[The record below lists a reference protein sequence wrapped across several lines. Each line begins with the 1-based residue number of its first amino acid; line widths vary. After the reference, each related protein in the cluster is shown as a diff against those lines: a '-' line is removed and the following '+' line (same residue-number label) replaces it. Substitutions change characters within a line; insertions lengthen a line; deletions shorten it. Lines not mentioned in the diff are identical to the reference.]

1 MPFMVGASPGITWSE
16 PRVGIDDDHVYVFWQ
31 EIVFSGGSHGGEA
44 FFARSTDGGES
55 FSEPMNLSETADG
68 VGKGRLT
75 ENHWHNG
82 SHDLIIGP
90 DGTVHVAWTA
100 FEGALHYS
108 RSEDGG
114 ETFAEPTR
122 VAGDDELPARGPSLA
137 ADGEQ
142 VVMAWTV
149 GEDPAADIRASYSLD
164 IWLYR
169 GDYAE

>member
-1 MPFMVGASPGITWSE
+1 MSTLNVLFPFRTDLGAGCAATALLTGGLFASMPFMVGASPGITWSE
-16 PRVGIDDDHVYVFWQ
+16 PRIGIDGDHVYVLWQ

-55 FSEPMNLSETADG
+55 FSEPVNLSETADG

-90 DGTVHVAWTA
+90 DGTVHVVWTA
-100 FEGALHYS
+100 FEGALHYT

-122 VAGDDELPARGPSLA
+122 VAGDGELPARGPSLRR
-137 ADGEQ
+137 E
-142 VVMAWTV
+142 
-149 GEDPAADIRASYSLD
+149 S
-164 IWLYR
+164 
-169 GDYAE
+169 